1 MTIRSSPSKRPKPPP
16 KRMADY
22 RQRMRA
28 AGLRPIQI
36 WVPDSR
42 APGFAE
48 KCRRQARAVA
58 ASDPAGDEIMRF
70 VAGVYEWP
78 EP

>member
-1 MTIRSSPSKRPKPPP
+1 MPRSTRRPVPPP
-16 KRMADY
+16 KRMKNY

-28 AGLRPIQI
+28 AGLRPVQI
-36 WVPDSR
+36 WVPDTR
-42 APGFAE
+42 APDFAE
-48 KCRRQARAVA
+48 VCRRQARAIA
-58 ASDPAGDEIMRF
+58 AHDPAGDEIMRF

>member
-1 MTIRSSPSKRPKPPP
+1 MPRSDQSPVPPP
-16 KRMADY
+16 KRMASY
-22 RQRMRA
+22 RHRMRA
-28 AGLRPIQI
+28 AGLRPVQI
-36 WVPDSR
+36 WVPDTR

-48 KCRRQARAVA
+48 MCQRQARAVA
-58 ASDPAGDEIMRF
+58 AHDPGGDEIMRF